1 MIKRTILGVSL
12 LAALAYAGICGYLLL
27 NQNRLLYVG
36 TALAPHDAPVNLPP
50 LTDETGK
57 PIGWVAEP
65 AGMPLGTV
73 LFFHGNNQQ
82 AWEAARDY
90 APFFTAHG
98 YRAVF
103 PEYPG
108 YDMRAGE
115 TPRHDNVL
123 AEARA
128 LAVRMRQTYPGAP
141 LIIAGN
147 SLGAGIAAQAAAAGS
162 PARVL
167 LFVPWNRMS
176 AVAADR
182 YPYVPVRLLLDA
194 DGTDYDSCAALNP
207 LRGKVFI
214 VYETHDET
222 IPAHHALALAACL
235 GLAPDRVFGLAQG
248 GHGDWDKQL
257 QPPQWDALLAAPSGG
272 RNDLI
277 TSGDSAKRQQ

>member
-1 MIKRTILGVSL
+1 MIKRTILGLSL
-12 LAALAYAGICGYLLL
+12 LAASGYAASCGYMLI

-50 LTDETGK
+50 LTDGNDK
-57 PIGWVAEP
+57 PIGWVMEP
-65 AGMPLGTV
+65 AGTPAGTV

-90 APFFTAHG
+90 GPFFTAHG
-98 YRAVF
+98 YRTVF

-123 AEARA
+123 AQARA
-128 LAVRMRQTYPGAP
+128 LAARMRQTYPDAP
-141 LIIAGN
+141 LIVAGN
-147 SLGAGIAAQAAAAGS
+147 SLGAGVAAQAAAAGD

-167 LFVPWNRMS
+167 LFVPWDRMS
-176 AVAADR
+176 AVAGER
-182 YPYVPVRLLLDA
+182 YPYIPVRLLLDA

-207 LRGKVFI
+207 LRDKVFI
-214 VYETHDET
+214 VYEAHDET
-222 IPAHHALALAACL
+222 IPAHHAQALAACL
-235 GLAPDRVFGLAQG
+235 GLPPEHVFGLAQG

-257 QPPQWDALLAAPSGG
+257 QPAQWDALLAAVPSVQG
-272 RNDLI
+272 DLI
-277 TSGDSAKRQQ
+277 TRGDSAKRQP